1 MAETNISIADQ
12 MQDLCVS
19 AATKPAKAQ
28 AQAWLVPRVFHA
40 VCIAGHAE
48 MQTQL
53 PGLQATSELDHHPAG
68 NKAQAEGLEVCT
80 DNAGWR
86 ELVQP

>member
-1 MAETNISIADQ
+1 
-12 MQDLCVS
+12 MQDLCLS
-19 AATKPAKAQ
+19 ASTKPEKPKAQ
-28 AQAWLVPRVFHA
+28 AQAWSIPRVFHA

-53 PGLQATSELDHHPAG
+53 PGLQATSELDHHTAG
-68 NKAQAEGLEVCT
+68 NKVQAERFEVCT
-80 DNAGWR
+80 DTARWR

>member
-19 AATKPAKAQ
+19 ASTKPAKAQ